1 MNEIDKTPQPTGA
14 LILQVLANIT
24 DTNPLGDIY
33 AGWLMSQMDLACG
46 VTARKVAQGRVATVA
61 AGNMNFLVPVK
72 VGALVSF
79 YTEVVNIGRS
89 SIEVFVEVWIVSPML
104 LGEQKKVTEGVFA
117 FVAIDERGRTR
128 KIT

>member
-79 YTEVVNIGRS
+79 LVR
-89 SIEVFVEVWIVSPML
+89 
-104 LGEQKKVTEGVFA
+104 
-117 FVAIDERGRTR
+117 RT
-128 KIT
+128 T